1 MVTNEETKTA
11 EPTITAEPTEPEEP
25 AMVSEPVKTAELTGE
40 NYELVFIVHP
50 EVADD
55 ALEPMINNISQYITG
70 KGGTVIE
77 IARWGRK
84 RLAYPIKHLMEG
96 NYVLIKFNVGP
107 SANKELENNLN
118 ISEKIIRYLLIKI
131 D

>member
-1 MVTNEETKTA
+1 MVTKEETKT
-11 EPTITAEPTEPEEP
+11 TEQQ
-25 AMVSEPVKTAELTGE
+25 LQ
-40 NYELVFIVHP
+40 NDYELVFIIHP

-55 ALEPMINNISQYITG
+55 AAEPIVNNFSQFITG
-70 KGGTVIE
+70 KGGTIVE

-96 NYVLIKFNVGP
+96 NYVLIKFKLDP
-107 SANKELENNLN
+107 SANKELETNLK
-118 ISEKIIRYLLIKI
+118 ISEKIIRYLLIKM